1 VEINILYGSDI
12 YLEGLALLFPI
23 SSECLSEVG
32 EYGRG
37 KLSHWISFE
46 TAEYYQHIWPG
57 FHANGFHS
65 NGRVLPTNSDGSI
78 GQDPVSHWLIWK

>member
-1 VEINILYGSDI
+1 MEINILYGSDI
-12 YLEGLALLFPI
+12 YLEGLALLVPI

-46 TAEYYQHIWPG
+46 TAEYYQHIHMSG
-57 FHANGFHS
+57 LAFM
-65 NGRVLPTNSDGSI
+65 PTDSI
-78 GQDPVSHWLIWK
+78 QTAEYYQQTQMAA